1 MIPTPKVSAAKSAD
15 FSDESMRNQN
25 GLIGSA
31 DPFDPA
37 AVVIAMGQAACLAA
51 RP

>member
-1 MIPTPKVSAAKSAD
+1 MIPNRRSAQQKVAD
-15 FSDESMRNQN
+15 FSDEIMRNQN
-25 GLIGSA
+25 CLIGLA

-51 RP
+51 GP